1 MQPSPS
7 FWFGWPK
14 EEISATERARQ
25 SARRESKLDQHMLNQ
40 SGASRATARA
50 EPRDPLELVRGLEVQ
65 VLPDSA
71 YDKLFTLP

>member
-1 MQPSPS
+1 
-7 FWFGWPK
+7 
-14 EEISATERARQ
+14 
-25 SARRESKLDQHMLNQ
+25 MLNQ